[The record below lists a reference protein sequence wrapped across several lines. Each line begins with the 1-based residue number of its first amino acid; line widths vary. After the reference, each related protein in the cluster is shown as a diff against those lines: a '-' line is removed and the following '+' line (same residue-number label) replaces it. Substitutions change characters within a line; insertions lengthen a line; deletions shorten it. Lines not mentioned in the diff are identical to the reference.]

1 MGAKGRGWK
10 IRKCSFITKD
20 GGSGSSDRAVTFLR
34 YYSSVAGREG
44 AGAISALLLSPSRD
58 CVCYLHFPVILCFH
72 YVQDGLHT
80 EDTSLLSLQFPTPPA
95 SSAQLPK
102 PALPGFQGC
111 IPAPMSHW
119 PSVVCVSTQ
128 LELLLLASLALLGAL
143 WCYCKIQQAS
153 GMQWQIFKGQ
163 SYPKAQY

>member
-1 MGAKGRGWK
+1 MGAKGRGWQ
-10 IRKCSFITKD
+10 IRKCFFITKGE
-20 GGSGSSDRAVTFLR
+20 GGGSSDGAVTLLR
-34 YYSSVAGREG
+34 HYSSLAGREG
-44 AGAISALLLSPSRD
+44 AGEISAFPSSPSRD

-72 YVQDGLHT
+72 YVQDGFHT
-80 EDTSLLSLQFPTPPA
+80 CDTSLLSLQFPTPPT
-95 SSAQLPK
+95 SSAQVPK
-102 PALPGFQGC
+102 PALPGSQGC

-143 WCYCKIQQAS
+143 WCYCEIQQAS

-163 SYPKAQY
+163 CCPKAQY